1 MKTLADAQPKEVL
14 VGERAAGWNA
24 PRRGN
29 RRGHR
34 LGRLLAV
41 SHPTWLERDV
51 AAERLELYR
60 LWLIAAAV
68 LLLAWGFLG

>member
-1 MKTLADAQPKEVL
+1 M
-14 VGERAAGWNA
+14 
-24 PRRGN
+24 
-29 RRGHR
+29 
-34 LGRLLAV
+34 LLAV